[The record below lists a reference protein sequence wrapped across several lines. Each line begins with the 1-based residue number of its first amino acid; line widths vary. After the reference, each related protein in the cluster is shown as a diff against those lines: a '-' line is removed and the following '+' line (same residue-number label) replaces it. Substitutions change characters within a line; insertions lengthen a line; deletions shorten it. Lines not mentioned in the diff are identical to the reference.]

1 MIYAALLLG
10 KAGFFLFT
18 LGLALGVAIPRLKN
32 PRMGL
37 SAHLTAVQG
46 GLALLAFALFWTNF
60 AIGDWAAMPI
70 AFSLAASTYLLVA
83 GLVLAA
89 LTGASRAL
97 PIAGQGFKGSPATEM
112 AVSILTVGS
121 SVWML
126 LTCITVCLF
135 FLLG

>member
-1 MIYAALLLG
+1 MIHAAVLLG
-10 KAGFFLFT
+10 KAGFVLFT
-18 LGLALGVAIPRLKN
+18 FGLALGVAIPRLKN

-46 GLALLAFALFWTNF
+46 GLALVAFALFWTNLG
-60 AIGDWAAMPI
+60 IGDWASTPI
-70 AFSLAASTYLLVA
+70 AFSLAASNYLLVA

-89 LTGASRAL
+89 WTGASRAL
-97 PIAGQGFKGSPATEM
+97 PIAGQGFKGSLAAET